1 MADVGDSPE
10 PGVQSGEMTPQRY
23 IEGRLS
29 QYQGWYDAKATRMKA
44 MHLRMRT
51 VSVVGG
57 ALVPV
62 FVNLDLA
69 FARVTATVLS
79 VVVVAAVSLES
90 VYRYRE
96 QWKNYRS
103 TEQLLGHERV
113 YFETKVGPYHNLP
126 RREAFSTLVARV
138 EKAIANENSAT
149 LNVMT
154 LGGQVNAD
162 VQQHGIPAAR
172 AAGDEEG
179 EGARGRGG
187 AVDSAAAPGVS
198 SPTAA
203 PASTSVDS
211 APASNPVDEPGP
223 RKSSGAP

>member
-1 MADVGDSPE
+1 MAEVGDAPE
-10 PGVQSGEMTPQRY
+10 SGAQGGEMTPQRY
-23 IEGRLS
+23 IETRLS
-29 QYQGWYDAKATRMKA
+29 QYQEWYDTKATRMKA

-126 RREAFSTLVARV
+126 KRQAFSTLVARV

-154 LGGQVNAD
+154 LGGQVSTD
-162 VQQHGIPAAR
+162 VQPQGVPAAR
-172 AAGDEEG
+172 APESREPRESRESSDGA
-179 EGARGRGG
+179 EGAGE
-187 AVDSAAAPGVS
+187 SAASGE
-198 SPTAA
+198 
-203 PASTSVDS
+203 S
-211 APASNPVDEPGP
+211 APSGPVARG
-223 RKSSGAP
+223 

>member
-1 MADVGDSPE
+1 MAEVGDAPE
-10 PGVQSGEMTPQRY
+10 PGAQSGEMTPQRY
-23 IEGRLS
+23 IETRVE
-29 QYQGWYDAKATRMKA
+29 QYREWYDTKATRMKA

-62 FVNLDLA
+62 FVNVDLG

-113 YFETKVGPYHNLP
+113 YFEARVGPYRGLSK
-126 RREAFSTLVARV
+126 REAFSVLVARV

-154 LGGQVNAD
+154 LGGQADSD
-162 VQQHGIPAAR
+162 VQAGVPATRTESVVVESVR
-172 AAGDEEG
+172 AES
-179 EGARGRGG
+179 
-187 AVDSAAAPGVS
+187 VKV
-198 SPTAA
+198 
-203 PASTSVDS
+203 AST
-211 APASNPVDEPGP
+211 
-223 RKSSGAP
+223 RSGEDGE

>member
-1 MADVGDSPE
+1 MAEVGDAPE
-10 PGVQSGEMTPQRY
+10 TGAHGGEMTPQRY
-23 IEGRLS
+23 IETRLT

-57 ALVPV
+57 AFVPV

-154 LGGQVNAD
+154 LGGQVNSD

-172 AAGDEEG
+172 ESDAREPDLREPAARDSD
-179 EGARGRGG
+179 AREPAAR
-187 AVDSAAAPGVS
+187 DSAARES
-198 SPTAA
+198 DIAA
-203 PASTSVDS
+203 G
-211 APASNPVDEPGP
+211 E
-223 RKSSGAP
+223 K

>member
-1 MADVGDSPE
+1 MAEVGDAPE
-10 PGVQSGEMTPQRY
+10 TGAHGGEMTPQRY
-23 IEGRLS
+23 IETRLS
-29 QYQGWYDAKATRMKA
+29 QYQDWYDAKATRMKA

-57 ALVPV
+57 AFVPV
-62 FVNLDLA
+62 FVNLDLT

-154 LGGQVNAD
+154 LGGQVNSD

-172 AAGDEEG
+172 ESDARESDARESDAREPDLRESAARDADDRESDVAAGE
-179 EGARGRGG
+179 
-187 AVDSAAAPGVS
+187 
-198 SPTAA
+198 
-203 PASTSVDS
+203 
-211 APASNPVDEPGP
+211 
-223 RKSSGAP
+223 K

>member
-1 MADVGDSPE
+1 MAEVGDAPE
-10 PGVQSGEMTPQRY
+10 SVVQSGEMTPQRY
-23 IEGRLS
+23 IETRLA
-29 QYQGWYDAKATRMKA
+29 QYQGWYDVKATRMKA

-62 FVNLDLA
+62 FVNVDLA

-113 YFETKVGPYHNLP
+113 YFEAKVGPYHNLP
-126 RREAFSTLVARV
+126 KRDAFSTLVARV
-138 EKAIANENSAT
+138 EKAIASENSAT

-172 AAGDEEG
+172 QEPEASREG
-179 EGARGRGG
+179 
-187 AVDSAAAPGVS
+187 
-198 SPTAA
+198 
-203 PASTSVDS
+203 
-211 APASNPVDEPGP
+211 
-223 RKSSGAP
+223 

>member
-1 MADVGDSPE
+1 MADVGDAPE
-10 PGVQSGEMTPQRY
+10 PGAQSGEMTPQRY
-23 IEGRLS
+23 IEGRLV
-29 QYQGWYDAKATRMKA
+29 QYQGWYDAKAARMKA

-62 FVNLDLA
+62 FVNVDA
-69 FARVTATVLS
+69 GFARITATILS
-79 VVVVAAVSLES
+79 VIVVAAVSLES
-90 VYRYRE
+90 VFRYRE

-113 YFETKVGPYHNLP
+113 YFETKVGPYHGLP

-162 VQQHGIPAAR
+162 VQQHGIPGPR
-172 AAGDEEG
+172 TAGDSL
-179 EGARGRGG
+179 
-187 AVDSAAAPGVS
+187 D
-198 SPTAA
+198 
-203 PASTSVDS
+203 PAD
-211 APASNPVDEPGP
+211 DKGP
-223 RKSSGAP
+223 RSPSEAP

>member
-1 MADVGDSPE
+1 MAEVGDAPE
-10 PGVQSGEMTPQRY
+10 QGAQSGEMTPQRY
-23 IEGRLS
+23 IETRIE
-29 QYQGWYDAKATRMKA
+29 QYQGWYDAKATHMKA

-62 FVNLDLA
+62 FVNLELG
-69 FARVTATVLS
+69 FARITATVLS

-113 YFETKVGPYHNLP
+113 YFETKVGPYRGLSK
-126 RREAFSTLVARV
+126 REAFAVLVARV

-154 LGGQVNAD
+154 LGGQVNSD
-162 VQQHGIPAAR
+162 VQQGVPVAR
-172 AAGDEEG
+172 TESVLVESVRAESVKVERTRGGGEPGGGRAGGDAG
-179 EGARGRGG
+179 EGSGR
-187 AVDSAAAPGVS
+187 
-198 SPTAA
+198 
-203 PASTSVDS
+203 
-211 APASNPVDEPGP
+211 E
-223 RKSSGAP
+223 

>member
-1 MADVGDSPE
+1 MSDVGDAPE
-10 PGVQSGEMTPQRY
+10 PGAQGGEMTPQRY
-23 IEGRLS
+23 IETRIA
-29 QYQGWYDAKATRMKA
+29 QYQEWYDTKATRMKT

-62 FVNLDLA
+62 FVNLDLG
-69 FARVTATVLS
+69 FARITATALS
-79 VVVVAAVSLES
+79 VIVVAAISLES

-113 YFETKVGPYHNLP
+113 FFETKVGPYRNLG
-126 RREAFSTLVARV
+126 RREAFSVLVARV

-154 LGGQVNAD
+154 LGGQVDAD
-162 VQQHGIPAAR
+162 VRPQGIPAAR
-172 AAGDEEG
+172 QETEQAA
-179 EGARGRGG
+179 
-187 AVDSAAAPGVS
+187 
-198 SPTAA
+198 
-203 PASTSVDS
+203 
-211 APASNPVDEPGP
+211 
-223 RKSSGAP
+223 

>member
-1 MADVGDSPE
+1 MAEVGDAPE
-10 PGVQSGEMTPQRY
+10 PGVQGGEMTPQRY
-23 IEGRLS
+23 IETRLS
-29 QYQGWYDAKATRMKA
+29 QYQEWYDTKATRMKA

-126 RREAFSTLVARV
+126 KRQAFSTLVARV

-154 LGGQVNAD
+154 LGGQVSTD
-162 VQQHGIPAAR
+162 VQPQGVPAAR
-172 AAGDEEG
+172 APESREPRESRESDGAGE
-179 EGARGRGG
+179 
-187 AVDSAAAPGVS
+187 SAAAGE
-198 SPTAA
+198 AA
-203 PASTSVDS
+203 PSG
-211 APASNPVDEPGP
+211 PVARG
-223 RKSSGAP
+223 